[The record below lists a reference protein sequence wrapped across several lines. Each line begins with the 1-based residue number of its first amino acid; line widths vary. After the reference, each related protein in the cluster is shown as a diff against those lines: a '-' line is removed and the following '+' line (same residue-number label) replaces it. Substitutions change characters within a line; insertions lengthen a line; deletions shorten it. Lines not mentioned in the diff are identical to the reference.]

1 MKRMVALILSLVFI
15 GLMAIAPGYA
25 TEETIKLKNGVEV
38 NAKVAVADEAY
49 NDMTAQDLYELAK
62 AEGDPIIVY
71 SETSKVSKAVE
82 AFLKAYPELKVE
94 HYALTP
100 SEIQEKVETEQ
111 QTKNVMAD
119 VLIVND
125 AAGTIYNE
133 WYPDGYVQAYY
144 PTEVVA
150 HIPGEKL
157 GNALPL
163 YEALNI
169 WFYNTAQYPDGAP
182 ISNWWDIVEVDET
195 GKQVFKIFCK
205 NISGDTSYMSM
216 YANMAVYSAELEAAY
231 KAKYG
236 KDLEYT
242 YDPNPVPVEPNNAAF
257 EFLYRL
263 AQLEVGFIPDGDE
276 IVQAVAESTEPTVG
290 IATAN
295 KLDQRDANS
304 WPLAWVTQMEPFAST
319 SNPKNIYMVS
329 QTKNP
334 AGSRLLIHFLMG
346 GQDGQNGALDVFAR
360 LGTWFMRD
368 DYADTANEIPLKD
381 ISIVELNTAE
391 VYDTYLDINDF
402 WIYWTDHFSR

>member
-1 MKRMVALILSLVFI
+1 VV
-15 GLMAIAPGYA
+15 
-25 TEETIKLKNGVEV
+25 
-38 NAKVAVADEAY
+38 
-49 NDMTAQDLYELAK
+49 
-62 AEGDPIIVY
+62 
-71 SETSKVSKAVE
+71 
-82 AFLKAYPELKVE
+82 
-94 HYALTP
+94 
-100 SEIQEKVETEQ
+100 TEQ
-111 QTKNVMAD
+111 ETRNVTAD

-144 PTEVVA
+144 PTDIVA
-150 HIPGEKL
+150 HIPAAKL
-157 GNALPL
+157 ANALPL

-182 ISNWWDIVEVDET
+182 ISNWWDIVEKDAD
-195 GKQVFKIFCK
+195 GNQKFRIFCK

-216 YANMAVYSAELEAAY
+216 YANMAAHSDELAAAY

-236 KDLEYT
+236 TELEYT
-242 YDPNPVPVEPNNAAF
+242 YDPNVVPMEPNNAAM

-263 AQLEVGFIPDGDE
+263 MQLELGFIPDGDE
-276 IVQAVAESTEPTVG
+276 IMKAVAESTVPTIG

-295 KLDQRDANS
+295 KLDQRDENN

-334 AGSRLLIHFLMG
+334 AGARLLIYFLMG
-346 GQDGQNGALDVFAR
+346 GKDGDTKALDIFAR

-368 DYADTANEIPLKD
+368 DYADKANEIPLSD
-381 ISIVELNTAE
+381 ISIVELDTAK
-391 VYDTYLDINDF
+391 VYDTYLDVNDF
-402 WIYWTDHFSR
+402 WIYWTDFFNK